1 MCTVDYMSN
10 FWEIDYLAKPDA
22 KTVITKLKYHFVR
35 YGIPDQVV
43 SDNGPQFSGE
53 EFSKFSKKWSFAHTP
68 TSPYN
73 SKGNGKVESAVKMAK
88 NLIRKAKED
97 NKDPYLAILD
107 HRNTPSQGMLS
118 PAQRLMSRRMKT
130 LLPTNADLLR
140 PQPVR
145 NTGETV
151 RRRQTAQQ
159 ATFNQNTKP
168 LHPLGVGD
176 VVRVKPYVK
185 GDRVWKK
192 GVVLEKLDA
201 RSYNIDVQGRI

>member
-1 MCTVDYMSN
+1 
-10 FWEIDYLAKPDA
+10 
-22 KTVITKLKYHFVR
+22 
-35 YGIPDQVV
+35 
-43 SDNGPQFSGE
+43 
-53 EFSKFSKKWSFAHTP
+53 
-68 TSPYN
+68 
-73 SKGNGKVESAVKMAK
+73 
-88 NLIRKAKED
+88 
-97 NKDPYLAILD
+97 
-107 HRNTPSQGMLS
+107 
-118 PAQRLMSRRMKT
+118 MKT

-168 LHPLGVGD
+168 LRPLGVGD

-185 GDRVWKK
+185 SDRVWKK